1 MKIRT
6 DFVSNSSSSSF
17 VLWGAMFDLDEL
29 KQKLIEIN
37 VVSHEDEDNC
47 DCYLDRW
54 LDEQKDFNYSEYVI
68 GDNEVAFGLK
78 PTEMKDDETL
88 LQFKTRIFA
97 KLTKAGLPVVSL
109 DDIKLYQGVN
119 VDGDIMFD

>member
-6 DFVSNSSSSSF
+6 DYVSNSSSSSF

-29 KQKLIEIN
+29 QQKLNEVN
-37 VVSHEDEDNC
+37 AVSHEDEDYS
-47 DCYLDRW
+47 CYFDQW
-54 LDEQKDFNYSEYVI
+54 LDEQKVFDYHDYVI
-68 GDNEVAFGLK
+68 GDNDVVFGLK

-97 KLTKAGLPVVSL
+97 KLAEAGLPVVSL
-109 DDIKLYQGVN
+109 DDIKLYQGVDA
-119 VDGDIMFD
+119 DGDIQFD